1 MKIRQTMTRFPMLV
15 RLRHALTFAVFAC
28 ALTAPLQ
35 TGAQGSPVPCSKL
48 GRNSARC
55 QNPILEGVVDKQ
67 WIAVLK
73 HYNGTN
79 GGPDVLSVV
88 GIGMGADGPQTVSL
102 GVIKPEGQGADRMD
116 AWFQSSK
123 LYVSNAI
130 YLPNEPYCCYS
141 RRMARRFGF
150 QGKKL
155 ALERL
160 ATVPSGA
167 SQHAISATLDRA
179 PSLSS

>member
-1 MKIRQTMTRFPMLV
+1 MTRLSALV
-15 RLRHALTFAVFAC
+15 RLRHALIFAMFAL
-28 ALTAPLQ
+28 ALIAPLH
-35 TGAQGSPVPCSKL
+35 TTAQGAPVPCSKL
-48 GRNSARC
+48 GRDNRPC
-55 QNPILEGVVDKQ
+55 QNPIVQGVVDKQ

-79 GGPDVLSVV
+79 GGPDVLTVL
-88 GIGMGADGPQTVSL
+88 GIGIGADGPQTVNL
-102 GVIKPEGQGADRMD
+102 GVIKPEGEGADRMD
-116 AWFQSSK
+116 VWFASNK
-123 LYVSNAI
+123 LYVTNAI
-130 YLPNEPYCCYS
+130 YLPNESYCCYA

-167 SQHAISATLDRA
+167 SQRTISATLDRA